1 MKFSHQQLTLWY
13 GTDDAPAPLGDVIVN
28 RQDVGLTV
36 ATQPHSPSNAVTIR
50 YRVDDGA
57 ERDLRA
63 VLARTDFVEG
73 VDYFSAQFPTF
84 WTGKRVSYV
93 PVLHCAGRCVPD
105 IVTAGKLPSS
115 FLLDDAP
122 LANRLTNELAT
133 VGSETAW
140 VPPTNRLPYSLE
152 YLASVRIPLKEP
164 EIIGVTPEGITVN
177 WYWYPAQGAV
187 AGPKL
192 NARVRELGGDWMT
205 IRRDGVGVMDV
216 RAILETPE
224 GALLYVSYLG
234 HYELGENGYEDF
246 LGRRWPAYAPT
257 RTTPRV
263 RTAHPNYQW
272 LNRLQCLGIGEV
284 RMQELAYTYDLYAVR

>member
-1 MKFSHQQLTLWY
+1 MKFNHQQLSLWY
-13 GTDDAPAPLGDVIVN
+13 GTDDAPAPLNDVIVN
-28 RQDVGLTV
+28 RQDVALTV
-36 ATQPHSPSNAVTIR
+36 AAQPHSASNSMTIR

-57 ERDLRA
+57 ERDVRA
-63 VLARTDFVEG
+63 VLARTDFAAG
-73 VDYFSAQFPTF
+73 VDYYTARFPTF

-93 PVLHCAGRCVPD
+93 PVLRCSGRCVPD
-105 IVTAGKLPSS
+105 IVTADRLPSS
-115 FLLDDAP
+115 FQLENAP
-122 LANRLTNELAT
+122 VAQRLTNEMAPFDSDA
-133 VGSETAW
+133 GW
-140 VPPTNRLPYSLE
+140 IPPTNRLPYSLE

-164 EIIGVTPEGITVN
+164 EIVGVTPEGITVN
-177 WYWYPAQGAV
+177 WYWYPAQGIV

-216 RAILETPE
+216 RATLETPE

-234 HYELGENGYEDF
+234 HYELGENGYQDF
-246 LGRRWPAYAPT
+246 LARRWPAQAPT

-263 RTAHPNYQW
+263 RTAHQKYQW

-284 RMQELAYTYDLYAVR
+284 RMQELTYTYDLYAVR